1 MNRDKTKIRIFG
13 SIDQNSGGEVT
24 NFSTARKINQKYADL
39 LFNEVLAL
47 SADGG
52 IEILGVIFATSP
64 ELTFQANIKA
74 INKNVQKKLTFWA
87 LRDLSIKGR
96 ALALNNLALSKIWYR
111 ASVIPITTNG
121 NGNIQQ
127 RNIHQDAYSKKL
139 LADLENTI
147 MSFLWKHPTKRLVK
161 APVIYLPL
169 NMGGIGLIDLGKQA
183 NAIRAKQIN
192 EAISDGPNPLPSQIF
207 ARHRLVK
214 PLNLTSTSGRIRLFQ
229 PYTGHLE
236 NYRVETAIMGASF
249 VNSNQNYESLAQ
261 IAQRHR
267 DLYIDRNKLPS
278 CKQVYKKLLEPSIIT
293 LAGNNKWIQALGIS
307 PCWENTW
314 TTLNSNKEKE
324 IFWKTRHFVLNGVD
338 AIDSQNQFQ
347 LEGGGLATVR
357 GKCPTCLLTSRTNP
371 QDDTHIHTLYLCP
384 FVQGIW
390 QKIGLILNR
399 IQHPRIPSSTNK
411 KHLIIG
417 VEGLDQK
424 STIANT
430 IIVAMLSEFWKMRIS
445 AKYDNTIPSA
455 LQSYLTII
463 YKVKS
468 AIRNHFLIA
477 KNSAKIDQFTRNV
490 LVPQLFSVNSLGNDI
505 NFHF

>member
-1 MNRDKTKIRIFG
+1 M
-13 SIDQNSGGEVT
+13 
-24 NFSTARKINQKYADL
+24 
-39 LFNEVLAL
+39 
-47 SADGG
+47 
-52 IEILGVIFATSP
+52 
-64 ELTFQANIKA
+64 
-74 INKNVQKKLTFWA
+74 
-87 LRDLSIKGR
+87 
-96 ALALNNLALSKIWYR
+96 
-111 ASVIPITTNG
+111 
-121 NGNIQQ
+121 
-127 RNIHQDAYSKKL
+127 
-139 LADLENTI
+139 
-147 MSFLWKHPTKRLVK
+147 
-161 APVIYLPL
+161 
-169 NMGGIGLIDLGKQA
+169 
-183 NAIRAKQIN
+183 
-192 EAISDGPNPLPSQIF
+192 
-207 ARHRLVK
+207 
-214 PLNLTSTSGRIRLFQ
+214 
-229 PYTGHLE
+229 
-236 NYRVETAIMGASF
+236 
-249 VNSNQNYESLAQ
+249 
-261 IAQRHR
+261 
-267 DLYIDRNKLPS
+267 
-278 CKQVYKKLLEPSIIT
+278 
-293 LAGNNKWIQALGIS
+293 LGIS

-357 GKCPTCLLTSRTNP
+357 RKCPTCLLTSRTNP
-371 QDDTHIHTLYLCP
+371 QNDTHIHTLYLCP

-468 AIRNHFLIA
+468 AIRNNFLIA